1 MARHT
6 IIVVGTSAGGVEALC
21 ELNKDLP
28 NVGESPN
35 RRARSQAVARN
46 SGADLADTPRNAR
59 TPVRAEPF
67 GAACRGLPALTSHR
81 SPKMLCTILGES
93 FAKPNDTLP
102 NSARMFEHRGPVV
115 APLLL
120 QFQMLASRP
129 TANVYEA
136 VADLTLAIRSSMRS
150 RSTSQYLSAD
160 RRSLSG

>member
-67 GAACRGLPALTSHR
+67 GAACRGLPALPAIEAQRCFVQFWAKASRNLTT
-81 SPKMLCTILGES
+81 LYQILGECLNTADPS
-93 FAKPNDTLP
+93 
-102 NSARMFEHRGPVV
+102 
-115 APLLL
+115 LLR
-120 QFQMLASRP
+120 F
-129 TANVYEA
+129 
-136 VADLTLAIRSSMRS
+136 
-150 RSTSQYLSAD
+150 
-160 RRSLSG
+160 